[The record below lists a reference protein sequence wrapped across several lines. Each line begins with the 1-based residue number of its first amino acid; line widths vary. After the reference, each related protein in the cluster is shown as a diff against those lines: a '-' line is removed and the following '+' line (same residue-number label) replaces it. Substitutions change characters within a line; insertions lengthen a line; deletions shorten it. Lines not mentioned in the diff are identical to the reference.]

1 MRLTTQ
7 GDNRGLS
14 VPLCFLHPSCVRPR
28 ILAVSMSSHWRIS
41 NIYWRAPA
49 SILLTFL
56 VGLAFALGHH
66 YFYRSLDGMGV
77 STAAFD
83 QEYNIGIGTAFA
95 FLVRACL
102 VIAVGDTYWQVF

>member
-1 MRLTTQ
+1 
-7 GDNRGLS
+7 
-14 VPLCFLHPSCVRPR
+14 
-28 ILAVSMSSHWRIS
+28 
-41 NIYWRAPA
+41 
-49 SILLTFL
+49 
-56 VGLAFALGHH
+56 
-66 YFYRSLDGMGV
+66 MGV